1 MHSIIVLASE
11 KPNGVIL
18 PADINEVI
26 WGSIAFFIVM
36 ALVIWKG
43 GPAIKTMW
51 NGRIE
56 RISGELDSAQA
67 ARTQAEADLAEVQGR
82 IATAD
87 QERARI
93 RSEAEQTAAAVEGQ
107 ILAKA
112 DSDALEMAGRTAAD
126 IEASKSQAT
135 ADLQSEIGV
144 LALGAA
150 EEVVTRNLDAA
161 TQNQLIESYIS
172 SIGTQGAPA

>member
-56 RISGELDSAQA
+56 RISGELDSAQS
-67 ARTQAEADLAEVQGR
+67 ARSEAEAELAEVQGR
-82 IATAD
+82 IADAD

-93 RSEAEQTAAAVEGQ
+93 RAEAEQTAAAVESQ
-107 ILAKA
+107 ILTKA
-112 DSDALEMAGRTAAD
+112 DSDTLEMADRTAAD
-126 IEASKSQAT
+126 IAASRSQAT

-161 TQNQLIESYIS
+161 TQNQLIESYIA

>member
-1 MHSIIVLASE
+1 MHNLIVLASE
-11 KPNGVIL
+11 GPNGVIL
-18 PADINEVI
+18 PSDINEVF

-36 ALVIWKG
+36 GMVIWKG

-56 RISGELDSAQA
+56 RISGEIDSAEA
-67 ARTQAEADLAEVQGR
+67 ARSQAEADLAEVQSR
-82 IATAD
+82 IADAD

-93 RSEAEQTAAAVEGQ
+93 RAEAEQTAEAVKGQ

-112 DSDALEMAGRTAAD
+112 DSDTVELAARTVAD

-161 TQNQLIESYIS
+161 TQHQLIESYIS
-172 SIGTQGAPA
+172 SIGSQAAPA